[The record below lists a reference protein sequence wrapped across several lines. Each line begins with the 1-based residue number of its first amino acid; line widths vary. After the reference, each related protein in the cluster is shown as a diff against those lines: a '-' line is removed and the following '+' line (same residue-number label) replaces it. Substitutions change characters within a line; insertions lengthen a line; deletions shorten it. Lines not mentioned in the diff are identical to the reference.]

1 MKNIKILA
9 NDGLESSA
17 KKFLENKGFI
27 VFTDKIQQDRLV
39 SFINE
44 NNIYALAVRSATQVR
59 KDILDGCPDL
69 KIVARAGVGTD
80 NIDVEYAK
88 LKGVEVINTPAASSR
103 SVAELVMAH
112 LLGVVRFLHWSNRE
126 MPMFGKDK
134 FNELKKKYSEGSEV
148 WNKTLG
154 IIGFGRI
161 GQHLASMALGLGMKV
176 IAHDPFV
183 KEAEIPISIH
193 GVNEVKVKIK
203 TTDINEVLQN
213 SDFITLHVPSGKLIG
228 SGEIQKMKD
237 NVIILNASRGG
248 VVDEEALLEGL
259 NSGKIAHACLDVF
272 ENEPKPNEKLLIH
285 PRISLSPHIGASTKE
300 AQERIGMEL
309 AEKIISFF
317 EKLHA

>member
-9 NDGLESSA
+9 NDGIESSA
-17 KKFLENKGFI
+17 KKILESKGFI
-27 VFTDKIQQDRLV
+27 VITDKIQQNDLIH
-39 SFINE
+39 FINE
-44 NNIYALAVRSATQVR
+44 NNISALAVRSATQVR
-59 KDILDGCPDL
+59 KDIIDGCPNL

-112 LLGVVRFLHWSNRE
+112 LLGAVRFLHWSNRE
-126 MPMFGKDK
+126 MPIMGKEK
-134 FNELKKKYSEGSEV
+134 FNDLKKKYSEGAEV

-161 GQHLASMALGLGMKV
+161 GQNLASMALGLGMNV
-176 IAHDPFV
+176 LAHDPFV
-183 KEAEIPISIH
+183 QEAEIPISIH
-193 GVNEVKVKIK
+193 GLNELKVKIK
-203 TTDINEVLQN
+203 TLDINDVLQK
-213 SDFITLHVPSGKLIG
+213 SDFISLHVPSGKLIG
-228 SGEIQKMKD
+228 SGEIQKMKN

-248 VVDEEALLEGL
+248 VIDEEALLEGL
-259 NSGKIAHACLDVF
+259 NSGKISHACLDVF
-272 ENEPKPNEKLLIH
+272 ENEPKPNEKLLTH
-285 PRISLSPHIGASTKE
+285 PRVSLSPHIGASTKE

-309 AEKIISFF
+309 AEKIMTFF